1 MSYKVIIDSCGELT
15 EEMKKSGHFE
25 TASLQIDVDGHHIV
39 DDESFDQADFLRRVK
54 ASGECPKSSC
64 PSPERYMEE
73 YHCDAEHV
81 YAVTLSAELSGSYN
95 SAVLGVDLYKE
106 EYGEKKIHVFN
117 SKSASIGETL
127 IAMKIA
133 ECEDKGMT
141 FEEVIDTVET
151 YIEDQ
156 RTYFLLES
164 LEALRKNGRLTGLK
178 AMVAT
183 ALSIKP
189 VMGATPE
196 GTICQLGQARGM
208 KKALVKMADEIAAH
222 EEHAEDKILAI
233 SHCNCPARAEELK
246 KLLLARLQ
254 PKDVIILDTA
264 GISSLY
270 ASDGGVIAVI

>member
-1 MSYKVIIDSCGELT
+1 
-15 EEMKKSGHFE
+15 
-25 TASLQIDVDGHHIV
+25 
-39 DDESFDQADFLRRVK
+39 
-54 ASGECPKSSC
+54 
-64 PSPERYMEE
+64 
-73 YHCDAEHV
+73 
-81 YAVTLSAELSGSYN
+81 
-95 SAVLGVDLYKE
+95 
-106 EYGEKKIHVFN
+106 
-117 SKSASIGETL
+117 
-127 IAMKIA
+127 
-133 ECEDKGMT
+133 
-141 FEEVIDTVET
+141 
-151 YIEDQ
+151 
-156 RTYFLLES
+156 
-164 LEALRKNGRLTGLK
+164 
-178 AMVAT
+178 MVAT